1 MSSWL
6 NLQKSLMES
15 HDLIAEIDVE
25 TTTLTRIGGYKA
37 TPYSLGLKL
46 FSIPTAK
53 SLKGIWRW
61 WARAA
66 IVGAYNGKINYKE
79 ANKHLNKVLGGTGKD
94 EGVSLFKLE
103 ISDIK
108 FTQNYED
115 KLSQIINEIDR
126 FFENAKSF
134 LENQISTLKLP
145 QDTEISVSLNP
156 SDLAIIIEYKGDL
169 SKYKNRIDNLIKKG
183 PLGNYFVGSKLTKK
197 NRRIVISLQIPELN
211 NYPQI
216 PRVKLLLMKR
226 KDVEDE
232 VLKRSNIN
240 SEKVLRYLERVK
252 EEISAL
258 ISRGLKF
265 RISLYG
271 IRGREHDFE
280 KVNFALSSLMLS
292 LILGGI
298 GSITKRAFGSLRIL
312 SFRFGDG
319 LKVDQE
325 LRKIFQEL
333 QDKEFTESE
342 LKERLEKMCN
352 ITINYAKRLFN
363 INTNKEEKGY
373 IPEVPSL
380 SNIRIEVIEC
390 KSLNLAEIGNAFVKQ
405 TWKVSSRVQGRDLH
419 TWILGLPRFQKEM
432 GTGYAVKRDKSYDPL
447 RRVSSIGVRFFKT
460 RNKDFIIIYGLP
472 SKDWPKDLYHIR
484 SRRPLDEKL
493 VREISIGNSIEK
505 VFDYAFRKVLEYIKS
520 SCQRGVKSG

>member
-53 SLKGIWRW
+53 SLKGVWRW
-61 WARAA
+61 WARVA
-66 IVGAYNGKINYKE
+66 IVGAYNGKVNYKK
-79 ANKHLNKVLGGTGKD
+79 ANEHLNKILGGTGKD

-108 FTQNYED
+108 FPQNYED
-115 KLSQIINEIDR
+115 KLSQIIGKIDE
-126 FFENAKSF
+126 FS
-134 LENQISTLKLP
+134 
-145 QDTEISVSLNP
+145 
-156 SDLAIIIEYKGDL
+156 
-169 SKYKNRIDNLIKKG
+169 
-183 PLGNYFVGSKLTKK
+183 NY
-197 NRRIVISLQIPELN
+197 LQK
-211 NYPQI
+211 I

-226 KDVEDE
+226 EE
-232 VLKRSNIN
+232 
-240 SEKVLRYLERVK
+240 ERVK
-252 EEISAL
+252 EEMSIL
-258 ISRGLKF
+258 ISEGLKF

-271 IRGREHDFE
+271 SRDVE

-292 LILGGI
+292 LIFGGI
-298 GSITKRAFGSLRIL
+298 GSITKRGFGSLRVL
-312 SFRFGDG
+312 SFRFGYG

-325 LRKIFQEL
+325 LQKIFQEV
-333 QDKEFTESE
+333 QDKEFTENE
-342 LKERLEKMCN
+342 LKEKLKKMCN
-352 ITINYAKRLFN
+352 ITMNYAKRLFD
-363 INTNKEEKGY
+363 ISISKEEEEG

-380 SNIRIEVIEC
+380 NNIRIEVVEC

-405 TWKVSSRVQGRDLH
+405 TWKKHPRAQGRNLH
-419 TWILGLPRFQKEM
+419 TWILGLPRFQKK
-432 GTGYAVKRDKSYDPL
+432 TGYAIKRDKSYDPL
-447 RRVSSIGVRFFKT
+447 RRISSIGVRFFKAC
-460 RNKDFIIIYGLP
+460 NKDFIIIYGLL
-472 SKDWPKDLYHIR
+472 SKDWPENLYHIR
-484 SRRPLDEKL
+484 RGEPREKL

-505 VFDYAFRKVLEYIKS
+505 VFDYAFRKVLECIKS